1 MIDKLKSL
9 AKDTAIYGTFRIVGK
24 MLSFLLTPI
33 YTNYILEQSDFAF
46 INFIFPLIAIVS
58 VIYSLGLE
66 ASFFRF
72 FNLDDKNQSKKAFS
86 NAYVGIAIVSFSITL
101 LIQLFARNIAYE
113 VNLLLADKVSTT
125 ANLDKMTVLIRIAAL
140 IPFLDSL
147 LWVPYAYLRMIRK
160 AKRFATIQFSMI
172 VLAVFFNVLFLIV
185 FHLGSMGVLY
195 AQLIATIIGFILLR
209 KEVIG
214 NLLLKLDRPM
224 MKEMLIFGIPVMF
237 ANLPAMILQVFDK
250 VLMPYLNVTNAQL
263 NNYAVNYKLG
273 IPMMLIVSMFEY
285 AWKPFFLSHYKDT
298 DSKELFSRVFTYF
311 TMLSVVVFLIVGF
324 FMMFV
329 VRMPFVGGKF
339 INPIYW
345 HGMVII
351 PIVLGGYFFNGAITN
366 FSAGFYITKK
376 TKYIAITMWAAA
388 LANIILNIYLIPIYG
403 YIGAAWATFVAY
415 LIGAIIAYIL
425 NNRVYKLNYEWKRIT
440 LLIGAALV
448 CYFPTDYLLKN
459 IDNLYLNF
467 GIKCAVLIIFIVLLK
482 VFGFFTATELREIKK
497 FFGKKTIN

>member
-1 MIDKLKSL
+1 MIDKIKSL

-46 INFIFPLIAIVS
+46 INFIFPLIAIIN

-72 FNLDDKNQSKKAFS
+72 FKSDDTNQSKKAFS
-86 NAYVGIAIVSFSITL
+86 NAYVGIAVVSFSITL
-101 LIQLFARNIAYE
+101 FIQLFARDIAYE
-113 VNLLLADKVSTT
+113 VNILLADKGS
-125 ANLDKMTVLIRIAAL
+125 ASASLDKMTLLIRIAAL

-147 LWVPYAYLRMIRK
+147 LWIPYAYLRMIRK
-160 AKRFATIQFSMI
+160 AKRFATVQFSMI
-172 VLAVFFNVLFLIV
+172 VIAVLLNIV
-185 FHLGSMGVLY
+185 FLVVFKLGSLGVLY
-195 AQLIATIIGFILLR
+195 AQVIATIIGFALLR

-214 NLLLKLDRPM
+214 NLIMKLDRTL
-224 MKEMLIFGIPVMF
+224 MKEMLIFGLPVMF
-237 ANLPAMILQVFDK
+237 ANLPAMLLQVFDRI
-250 VLMPYLNVTNAQL
+250 LMPYLKVTNAQL
-263 NNYAVNYKLG
+263 NNYSVNYKLG

-298 DSKELFSRVFTYF
+298 EAKELFSRVFTYF

-324 FMMFV
+324 FMMFI

-345 HGMVII
+345 DGMVII
-351 PIVLGGYFFNGAITN
+351 PIILGGYFFNGAITN

-376 TKYIAITMWAAA
+376 TKYIAITMWTAAI
-388 LANIILNIYLIPIYG
+388 ANVVLNIYLIPIYG

-415 LIGAIIAYIL
+415 LIGALVAYFL
-425 NNRVYKLNYEWKRIT
+425 NNRVYKLNYEWKRIS
-440 LLIGAALV
+440 LLIGFALL
-448 CYFPTDYLLKN
+448 CYFPTDYLLKD
-459 IDNLYLNF
+459 ISNLFVNF
-467 GIKCAVLIIFIVLLK
+467 AIKCAVLLVFMALLK
-482 VFGFFTATELREIKK
+482 VFGFFTASELREIKK
-497 FFGKKTIN
+497 FFGKRH